1 MNYAPA
7 MTNFSSV
14 SSFQI
19 FVPEKS
25 GWVKYTQSWA
35 EHGTWLCNF
44 HSQDN
49 STVFKTALV
58 THQQAAAVWDRFK
71 AKDTCETTFYS

>member
-1 MNYAPA
+1 MQPF
-7 MTNFSSV
+7 TSV

-25 GWVKYTQSWA
+25 GWLKYTQSWA
-35 EHGTWLCNF
+35 EQGTWLCNF
-44 HSQDN
+44 YKQDN

-58 THQQAAAVWDRFK
+58 THQQASDIWDRFK